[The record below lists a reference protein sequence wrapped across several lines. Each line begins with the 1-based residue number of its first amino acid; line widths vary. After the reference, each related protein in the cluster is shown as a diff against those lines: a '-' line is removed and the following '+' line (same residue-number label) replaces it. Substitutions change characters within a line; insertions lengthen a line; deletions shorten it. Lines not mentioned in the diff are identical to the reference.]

1 MRKIYEKNEL
11 LFALV
16 WIVIYVIGASVS
28 DNISKTIGV
37 PHLITVFF
45 SAAILVVLLVFM
57 FRNGLAEKYGLCG
70 FKGSPKKFLFFIP
83 LAAICTINFWN
94 GAAVEP
100 SLGECIVTA
109 LALGISGVVEELTM
123 RGLLFKYMCKS
134 NIRTAV
140 VISSL
145 TFGLGHIVNLLN
157 GAPLFSTVCQIIYAC
172 AVGFCFTMVFMFGKS
187 IIPCAAAHF
196 IVNASSAF
204 GAAAAD
210 TQIFDM
216 IGTIFLTV
224 VSAGY
229 GIWLAMKHKKL
240 AAA

>member
-1 MRKIYEKNEL
+1 MRKIYEKSEIF
-11 LFALV
+11 FALMSIAV
-16 WIVIYVIGASVS
+16 YIVGVSVS
-28 DNISKTIGV
+28 DGISTNTIGI

-45 SAAILVVLLVFM
+45 SAALLAVLLIFM

-70 FKGSPKKFLFFIP
+70 FKGSLKKFLFFIP

-94 GAAVEP
+94 GVTVEP
-100 SLGECIVTA
+100 SLGECIITA
-109 LALGISGVVEELTM
+109 IALGISGVVEELTM
-123 RGLLFKYMCKS
+123 RGLLFVCMRKS
-134 NIRTAV
+134 GVTSAV
-140 VISSL
+140 IVSSL
-145 TFGLGHIVNLLN
+145 TFGFGHIVNLLN
-157 GAPLFSTVCQIIYAC
+157 GAPLFGTVCQIIYAC

-187 IIPCAAAHF
+187 IIPCAVAHF

-204 GAAAAD
+204 SAAAD
-210 TQIFDM
+210 TQIFDI

>member
-1 MRKIYEKNEL
+1 MRKIYEKSEVF
-11 LFALV
+11 FAV
-16 WIVIYVIGASVS
+16 MWIVIYVVGVSVS
-28 DNISKTIGV
+28 DKISANIGF

-45 SAAILVVLLVFM
+45 SAALLVVLLIFM

-70 FKGSPKKFLFFIP
+70 FKGSVKNFLFFIP

-204 GAAAAD
+204 GVSAAD

-229 GIWLAMKHKKL
+229 GIWLTVRSAQKS
-240 AAA
+240 A

>member
-1 MRKIYEKNEL
+1 MRKIYEKSEVF
-11 LFALV
+11 FAV
-16 WIVIYVIGASVS
+16 MWIVIYVVGVSVS
-28 DNISKTIGV
+28 DKISANIGF

-45 SAAILVVLLVFM
+45 SAVILVVLLVFM
-57 FRNGLAEKYGLCG
+57 FKNGLAEKYGLCG
-70 FKGSPKKFLFFIP
+70 FKGSIKKFLFFIP

-240 AAA
+240 AAV